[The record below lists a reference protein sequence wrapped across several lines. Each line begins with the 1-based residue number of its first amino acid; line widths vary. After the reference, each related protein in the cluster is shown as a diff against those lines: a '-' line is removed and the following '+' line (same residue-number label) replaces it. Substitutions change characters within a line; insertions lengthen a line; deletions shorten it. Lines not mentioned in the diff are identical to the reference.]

1 MKPDLNT
8 VPEFYRGYIECT
20 DGNSLMEQFNQSAH
34 QISLIM
40 DRLKKKTAAY
50 SYLEGKWSLKE
61 IFLHIID
68 CERIFSYRA
77 LCLSRGEKQKLPSFD
92 QDKYVM
98 RSEASLRDVKSLK
111 REFLA
116 VRKSTIL
123 MFSSFSGKQW
133 QSKGIIGSHEF
144 TVNILGYIIVGHL
157 NHHVKIIES
166 RYI

>member
-1 MKPDLNT
+1 MKPNLNT

-20 DGNSLMEQFNQSAH
+20 DDTSLMEQFNQSTH
-34 QISLIM
+34 QIYLIM
-40 DRLKKKTAAY
+40 DSINEETAAY
-50 SYLEGKWSLKE
+50 SYLKGKWSLKE

-68 CERIFSYRA
+68 SERIFSYRA
-77 LCLSRGEKQKLPSFD
+77 LCLSRGEKQKLPSFN
-92 QDKYVM
+92 QDEYVI

-111 REFLA
+111 REFLS
-116 VRKSTIL
+116 VRESTIL
-123 MFSSFSGKQW
+123 MFSSFSKTQL

-157 NHHVKIIES
+157 IHHVKIIES